1 MDGKNDNG
9 RVTEKMVKTHAVL
22 IFIICVLFGIISLVR
37 QVWVI
42 GILTVII
49 GFLIPFISLTLMKNG
64 DLVVRGTF
72 LTQATVFVI
81 AALSF
86 PVAQLHG
93 MFALLVGNIAI
104 GSIYYNMRNI
114 HLAWILTNVVL
125 IGGMMVP
132 GTAYVGVTTGI
143 VVKEILG
150 VNVAAYMIRMMMK
163 NSLAFIDDAEVEAQR
178 ADDLVEQ
185 VSKQIEEGRVLTAKQ
200 AETVN
205 QVAQVAENLEKS
217 TGQIFDIAENIQKS
231 AEEQSSTISDI
242 QISVE
247 QFTEETNKCFE
258 EAELASNASVKSA
271 EMLADNNENMKS
283 LMYAMK
289 EINETSNRISGI
301 IKTIEDISFQTNILA
316 LNAAVEA
323 ARAGEA
329 GKGFAVVADEV
340 RNLANK
346 SAEAAKDT
354 AALINESIE
363 GVVKGTKIAEMAA
376 SNVEDMLNCSRE
388 SEVHAVNIAK
398 MTRNQQIAVE
408 DIKER
413 INEVSGVVSA
423 STQTASESSN
433 MAHSLKDQVK
443 LLNDIVRNN

>member
-1 MDGKNDNG
+1 MEGKNDNG
-9 RVTEKMVKTHAVL
+9 RITEKMVKTHALL
-22 IFIICVLFGIISLVR
+22 IFIVCILFGGISLVR
-37 QVWVI
+37 QVWSI
-42 GILTVII
+42 GILTVIM
-49 GFLIPFISLTLMKNG
+49 GLLVPFISLTLMKNG
-64 DLVVRGTF
+64 DLTVRGTF
-72 LTQATVFVI
+72 LTQATIFVI

-86 PVAQLHG
+86 PVGQLHG
-93 MFALLVGNIAI
+93 MFALLAGNIAI

-114 HLAWILTNVVL
+114 HLAWILTNIVL
-125 IGGMMVP
+125 IGGMVVP
-132 GTAYVGVTTGI
+132 HTAYGNIETGI
-143 VVKEILG
+143 IIKEILG

-163 NSLAFIDDAEVEAQR
+163 DSLAHIDDAEAETKR
-178 ADDLVEQ
+178 ADELVEQ
-185 VSKQIEEGRVLTAKQ
+185 VSKQMEEGKVLSEKQ
-200 AETVN
+200 AETVS

-217 TGQIFDIAENIQKS
+217 AAQIFDIAENIQKS
-231 AEEQSSTISDI
+231 AEEQSSTVSDI
-242 QISVE
+242 QLSVE
-247 QFTEETNKCFE
+247 QFAEETNKCFE

-283 LMYAMK
+283 LMNAMR

-354 AALINESIE
+354 AALITESID
-363 GVVKGTKIAEMAA
+363 GVVKGTKIAEKAA
-376 SNVEDMLNCSRE
+376 SNVGDILTCSRD
-388 SEVHAVNIAK
+388 SEIHAVNIAK
-398 MTRNQQIAVE
+398 MTRNQQLAVE
-408 DIKER
+408 EIQER
-413 INEVSGVVSA
+413 IREVSVVISA

-433 MAHSLKDQVK
+433 MAQSLKEQVG
-443 LLNDIVRNN
+443 LMNDIVHNN